1 MILTRP
7 SFDTVAR
14 FNELPSL
21 WEAIEARKKQVTEET
36 FKTLGQLFVDYH
48 IENIFGLALLH
59 NHFLLEEGE
68 ILLGTGSLSDEQQ
81 KVISQPIKSDKLTSP
96 VQGSNWRITPDN
108 LYVPYEFRLED
119 DHKSFLEEFSR
130 KLNELDLA
138 NVFAICAIDTDSF
151 LPGIEKTE
159 ERKNITVPL
168 TDSDKPD
175 DQFEAVWNFKH

>member
-21 WEAIEARKKQVTEET
+21 QEAIEARKKQVTEET

-81 KVISQPIKSDKLTSP
+81 KVISQPIKNDKLTSP

-108 LYVPYEFRLED
+108 SYVPYEFRLED
-119 DHKSFLEEFSR
+119 EHKVNS
-130 KLNELDLA
+130 
-138 NVFAICAIDTDSF
+138 
-151 LPGIEKTE
+151 
-159 ERKNITVPL
+159 
-168 TDSDKPD
+168 
-175 DQFEAVWNFKH
+175 